1 MMRKI
6 LLPTIFALLAYGFW
20 LSPNFK
26 EIASGVAIFLFGM
39 LSLEEGFKALTGGVL
54 ENWLRRS
61 TNSLSKS
68 LCFGFFS
75 TSVMQSSSL
84 VSVIA
89 ISFLSAGL
97 ISLSAGIGIIFGA
110 NLGTTT
116 GAWLVAGFGL
126 KVNISAYA
134 MPMIVF
140 GVILLFQKSKELRGI
155 GYVLTGLGFLFLG
168 IHYMKEGFESFS
180 GSIDLK
186 AYAVEGYAGIFLFVL
201 IGLVATVVMQ
211 SSHATLVLIITA
223 LAANQITYENALAL
237 AIGANVGTTVTAILG
252 AMSANVEGRR
262 LAVAHLVFN
271 LVTAAIAISLIY
283 QLTNIVDVI
292 SQNIGIAEQ
301 NYMLKLA
308 VFHTIFNTIGVIVMT
323 PFIVPLVGVLE
334 KVVKP
339 INFLATQ
346 SKYLKESALDYP
358 ETAVAAIRN
367 EMLRLYDQAL
377 DIIALGLRIK
387 PTKIRAQSPI
397 DEVVARADFAPRV
410 DIDELYRESIKDL
423 YSMIVDFG
431 SKAQARN
438 YEVPNGELFVLRT
451 AGKYMIEAIKD
462 TKHLQKNLNQY
473 LDAENQRIQE
483 QYNTIRIKLVSLLV
497 ALERVRSDSDDSAII
512 LSLDHLKIEAHEQDK
527 QFDEVLDKLIREHKI
542 TPQMATSLMNDKS
555 YADNIADKLIAM
567 ARVLFSTGDSM
578 TRAAERSMSMGEYEL
593 GAAVEDFEGS
603 VRTEKSNA
611 TSNQGGKE

>member
-1 MMRKI
+1 MRKI

-20 LSPNFK
+20 LSPDFK
-26 EIASGVAIFLFGM
+26 ELASGVAIFLFGM
-39 LSLEEGFKALTGGVL
+39 LSLEEGFKAFTGGVL

-237 AIGANVGTTVTAILG
+237 AIGANVGTTVTAIIG

-323 PFIVPLVGVLE
+323 PFIAPLVGVLE

-346 SKYLKESALDYP
+346 SKHLKESALDYP

-397 DEVVARADFAPRV
+397 DEVVSRADIAPRV

-451 AGKYMIEAIKD
+451 AGKHMIEAIKD

-483 QYNTIRIKLVSLLV
+483 QYNAIRIRLVSLLV

-593 GAAVEDFEGS
+593 GAAVEDFQGA
-603 VRTEKSNA
+603 VRAEKRNA
-611 TSNQGGKE
+611 TSNQVGKE